1 MASCSTN
8 ILSDVWLAFGN
19 EHDII
24 IKDGEELTTEELNN
38 RLELDTIDTSTESG
52 RFEYASK
59 SGEVG
64 AQLLRKRPRGPES
77 GGKKLQKGGET
88 TEEKEVREYRENQAL
103 LAAVFAALV
112 ICEAVYGSDYTSSI
126 RSYLAN
132 SGRTIIKTGAE
143 NFNNILSGVIDTY
156 AKALPGYNNRCTT
169 AMDWTIDSVRKIPFA
184 ERYFSLGNQL
194 PSCSERAMA
203 FTKTTDMIRVIGTE
217 VVLMFTGGAV
227 AVGASEVYK
236 DLWNNTGAANDYSA
250 KVVAICKQIGS
261 DSYSIGAGTI
271 SSILYIPMMSVKAL
285 GRIVPNTATS
295 TWRGVKDVYNSEWF
309 KIGPIFKINSS
320 CGAKK
325 QKTNDDAAAPVA
337 VPVAAPTAAP
347 VDAVPVATSATPSLM
362 NTLSLYRS
370 SGGSSKRNGVTR
382 KKSLHKNKRVSRKHV
397 KRNNSIR
404 KSIVRKSMRK
414 SNVRK
419 SNVRKSMR
427 KPLRSGSKKR

>member
-132 SGRTIIKTGAE
+132 SGRTIIQTGAE

-309 KIGPIFKINSS
+309 KIGPIFRINSS
-320 CGAKK
+320 CSAKK
-325 QKTNDDAAAPVA
+325 QKTNDAVA
-337 VPVAAPTAAP
+337 VPVAAPVTAP
-347 VDAVPVATSATPSLM
+347 VDASPVAAPARM

-370 SGGSSKRNGVTR
+370 SGGRSKRNGVTR

-397 KRNNSIR
+397 KRN
-404 KSIVRKSMRK
+404 KSMSR
-414 SNVRK
+414 
-419 SNVRKSMR
+419 SMRRSTRRSTR